1 MLKLKINLSVKEKK
15 YLQEA
20 LSFAEAEKY
29 IKKFNNKIFVIKYGG
44 SSLNNRYLANN
55 FAKDLV
61 LIKKLGINIVIV
73 HGGGVQISETLK
85 KRKINSKFIN
95 GLRVTDKKT
104 IKIVKKVL
112 IERINKKI
120 VDLINNAGGKAI
132 SLPGHKKSL
141 IEVTPLKREM
151 GFVGKPKK
159 IKIKII
165 KNILKKNYIPI
176 IASLGFKGRNVFN
189 INADTV
195 AGELASS
202 LSATRFYFIT
212 NIKGVMDKNNKLIKE
227 ITPKKAK
234 ELIKKNIIKGGMIP
248 KVETCLNAVKKSAK
262 AAVILDGRSPK
273 LLLKEIF
280 TKRGVGTLIGKK

>member
-1 MLKLKINLSVKEKK
+1 MKLNLSSTEKK
-15 YLQEA
+15 YLQEV
-20 LSFAEAEKY
+20 LSFTEAEKY
-29 IKKFNNKIFVIKYGG
+29 IKRFKNKIFVIKYGG
-44 SSLNNRYLANN
+44 SALSDKYLANN

-61 LIKKLGINIVIV
+61 LIKKLGINLVVV

-85 KRKINSKFIN
+85 KEKLDTKFIN
-95 GLRVTDKKT
+95 GLRVTDEKT

-112 IERINKKI
+112 IKRINNKI
-120 VDLINNAGGKAI
+120 VDLINEAGGKAI
-132 SLPGHKKSL
+132 SLPGHKKNF
-141 IEVTPLKREM
+141 IEVKPLKKEM

-165 KNILKKNYIPI
+165 KNLLKKNYIPI
-176 IASLGFKGRNVFN
+176 IASLGFKEKKVFN

-195 AGELASS
+195 AGALASS

-234 ELIKKNIIKGGMIP
+234 ELIKNNIIKGGMIP
-248 KVETCLNAVKKSAK
+248 KVETCLNAVKKSAN
-262 AAVILDGRSPK
+262 AAVILDGRVPK

-280 TKRGVGTLIGKK
+280 TTKGVGTLIGKK

>member
-1 MLKLKINLSVKEKK
+1 MKIDLSANERK
-15 YLQEA
+15 YLQEV
-20 LSFAEAEKY
+20 LSFTEAEKY

-44 SSLNNRYLANN
+44 SALNDKYLANN

-61 LIKKLGINIVIV
+61 LIKKLGINVVIV
-73 HGGGVQISETLK
+73 HGGGFQISETLK
-85 KRKINSKFIN
+85 KKKLDSKFIN

-132 SLPGHKKSL
+132 SLPGYKKGL
-141 IEVTPLKREM
+141 IEVTPLKKEM

-176 IASLGFKGRNVFN
+176 IASLGFKGKKVFN

-195 AGELASS
+195 AGELAAS

-212 NIKGVMDKNNKLIKE
+212 NIKGVMDKNNKLINE
-227 ITPKKAK
+227 IAPNKAK
-234 ELIKKNIIKGGMIP
+234 
-248 KVETCLNAVKKSAK
+248 
-262 AAVILDGRSPK
+262 
-273 LLLKEIF
+273 
-280 TKRGVGTLIGKK
+280 

>member
-1 MLKLKINLSVKEKK
+1 MKIDLSANERK
-15 YLQEA
+15 YLQGI
-20 LSFAEAEKY
+20 LSFTEAEKY

-44 SSLNNRYLANN
+44 SALNDKYLANN

-61 LIKKLGINIVIV
+61 LIKKLGINVVIV
-73 HGGGVQISETLK
+73 HGGGFQISETLK
-85 KRKINSKFIN
+85 KKKLDSKFIN

-120 VDLINNAGGKAI
+120 VNLINNAGGKAI
-132 SLPGHKKSL
+132 SLPGHKKNL
-141 IEVTPLKREM
+141 IEVEPLKKEM

-165 KNILKKNYIPI
+165 KNLIKKNYIPI
-176 IASLGFKGRNVFN
+176 IASLGFSGNKTFN

-195 AGELASS
+195 AGELAAS

-234 ELIKKNIIKGGMIP
+234 ELIKNKIIKGGMIP

-262 AAVILDGRSPK
+262 AAVILDGRVPK

-280 TKRGVGTLIGKK
+280 TTKGVGTLIGKK

>member
-1 MLKLKINLSVKEKK
+1 MKIDLSANERK
-15 YLQEA
+15 YLQGI
-20 LSFAEAEKY
+20 LSFTEAEKY
-29 IKKFNNKIFVIKYGG
+29 IRKFNNKIFVIKYGG
-44 SSLNNRYLANN
+44 SALNDKYLANN

-61 LIKKLGINIVIV
+61 LIKKLGINVVIV
-73 HGGGVQISETLK
+73 HGGGFQISETLK
-85 KRKINSKFIN
+85 KKKLDSKFIN

-132 SLPGHKKSL
+132 SLPGHKKNL
-141 IEVTPLKREM
+141 IEVEPLKKEM

-165 KNILKKNYIPI
+165 KNLIKKNYIPI
-176 IASLGFKGRNVFN
+176 IASLGFSGNKIFN

-195 AGELASS
+195 AGELAAS
-202 LSATRFYFIT
+202 LAATRFYFIT

-234 ELIKKNIIKGGMIP
+234 ELIKNKIIKGGMIP

-262 AAVILDGRSPK
+262 AAVILDGRVPK

-280 TKRGVGTLIGKK
+280 TTKGVGTLIGKK

>member
-1 MLKLKINLSVKEKK
+1 MGFVFETLLATSKNPRSTVGTITEIYDYLRLLYARIGLQKCYQCHQNISKQSSQKIIDNILKFPNRSKLYIMSPVIKQQKGEHKNLIQN
-15 YLQEA
+15 L
-20 LSFAEAEKY
+20 LSQGFVRAR
-29 IKKFNNKIFVIKYGG
+29 INNKIV
-44 SSLNNRYLANN
+44 N
-55 FAKDLV
+55 
-61 LIKKLGINIVIV
+61 
-73 HGGGVQISETLK
+73 
-85 KRKINSKFIN
+85 
-95 GLRVTDKKT
+95 
-104 IKIVKKVL
+104 
-112 IERINKKI
+112 
-120 VDLINNAGGKAI
+120 LINQAGGKAI

-141 IEVTPLKREM
+141 IEVTPLEKEM

-176 IASLGFKGRNVFN
+176 IASLGFKGKKVFN

>member
-1 MLKLKINLSVKEKK
+1 MKIDLSANERK
-15 YLQEA
+15 YLQEI
-20 LSFAEAEKY
+20 LSFTEAEKY
-29 IKKFNNKIFVIKYGG
+29 IKKFYNKIFVIKYGG
-44 SSLNNRYLANN
+44 SALNDKYLANN

-61 LIKKLGINIVIV
+61 LIKKLGINVVIV
-73 HGGGVQISETLK
+73 HGGGFQISETLK
-85 KRKINSKFIN
+85 KKKLDSKFIN

-141 IEVTPLKREM
+141 IKVEPLKKEM

-165 KNILKKNYIPI
+165 KNLIKKNYIPI
-176 IASLGFKGRNVFN
+176 IASLGFSGNKIFN

-195 AGELASS
+195 AGELAAS

-234 ELIKKNIIKGGMIP
+234 ELIKNKIIKGGMIP
-248 KVETCLNAVKKSAK
+248 KVETCLHAVKKSAK
-262 AAVILDGRSPK
+262 AAVILDGRVPK

-280 TKRGVGTLIGKK
+280 TTKGVGTLIGKK

>member
-1 MLKLKINLSVKEKK
+1 LKLNLTDSEKK
-15 YLQEA
+15 YLKSA
-20 LSFAEAEKY
+20 LSFKEAEKY

-44 SSLNNRYLANN
+44 SALSNSYLANN

-61 LIKKLGINIVIV
+61 LIKKLGVLPVIV

-85 KRKINSKFIN
+85 KENIKSKFVN

-104 IKIVKKVL
+104 IKIVEKVL
-112 IERINKKI
+112 IKRINKKI
-120 VDLINNAGGKAI
+120 VDLINQAGGRAI
-132 SLPGHKKSL
+132 SLPGHKKEF
-141 IEVTPLKREM
+141 IEIKPLKKDM

-159 IKIKII
+159 IKL
-165 KNILKKNYIPI
+165 KNIKSLLKKNYIPI
-176 IASLGFKGRNVFN
+176 IASLGFKGKKVFN

-195 AGELASS
+195 AGELAAS

-212 NIKGVMDKNNKLIKE
+212 NIKGVLDKNNKLIKE
-227 ITPKKAK
+227 ITAKKAK
-234 ELIKKNIIKGGMIP
+234 ELINKGVIKEGMIP

-262 AAVILDGRSPK
+262 AAVILDGRVPK

-280 TKRGVGTLIGKK
+280 TTKGVGTLIGKK

>member
-1 MLKLKINLSVKEKK
+1 MKLNLSSTEKK
-15 YLQEA
+15 YLQEV
-20 LSFAEAEKY
+20 LSFTEAEKY
-29 IKKFNNKIFVIKYGG
+29 IKRFKNKIFVIKYGG
-44 SSLNNRYLANN
+44 SALSDKYLANN

-61 LIKKLGINIVIV
+61 LIKKLGINLVVV

-85 KRKINSKFIN
+85 KEKIDTKFIN
-95 GLRVTDKKT
+95 GLRVTDEKT

-112 IERINKKI
+112 IKRINNKI
-120 VDLINNAGGKAI
+120 VDLINQAGGKAI
-132 SLPGHKKSL
+132 SLPGHKKNF
-141 IEVTPLKREM
+141 IEVKPLKKEM

-165 KNILKKNYIPI
+165 KNLLKKKYIPI
-176 IASLGFKGRNVFN
+176 IASLGFKEKKVFN

-195 AGELASS
+195 AGALASS

-234 ELIKKNIIKGGMIP
+234 ELIKNNIIKGGMIP
-248 KVETCLNAVKKSAK
+248 KVETCLSAVKKSAN
-262 AAVILDGRSPK
+262 AAVILDGRVPK

-280 TKRGVGTLIGKK
+280 TTKGVGTLIGKK

>member
-1 MLKLKINLSVKEKK
+1 MKLNLSSTEKK
-15 YLQEA
+15 YLQEV
-20 LSFAEAEKY
+20 LSFTEAEKY
-29 IKKFNNKIFVIKYGG
+29 IKRFKNKIFVIKYGG
-44 SSLNNRYLANN
+44 SALSDKYLANN

-61 LIKKLGINIVIV
+61 LIKKLGINLVVV

-85 KRKINSKFIN
+85 KEKLDTKFIN
-95 GLRVTDKKT
+95 GLRVTDEKT

-112 IERINKKI
+112 IKRINNKI
-120 VDLINNAGGKAI
+120 VDLINQAGGKAI
-132 SLPGHKKSL
+132 SLPGHKKNL
-141 IEVTPLKREM
+141 IEVKPLKIEM

-165 KNILKKNYIPI
+165 KNLLKKNYIPI
-176 IASLGFKGRNVFN
+176 IASLGFKEKKVFN

-195 AGELASS
+195 AGALASS

-234 ELIKKNIIKGGMIP
+234 ELIKNNIIKGGMIP
-248 KVETCLNAVKKSAK
+248 KVETCLNAVKKSAN
-262 AAVILDGRSPK
+262 AAVILDGRVPK

-280 TKRGVGTLIGKK
+280 TTKGVGTLIGKK

>member
-1 MLKLKINLSVKEKK
+1 MKINLSSNQKK
-15 YLQEA
+15 YFQEA
-20 LSFAEAEKY
+20 LSFTEAKKY

-44 SSLNNRYLANN
+44 SALSDSYLANN
-55 FAKDLV
+55 FAKDIV
-61 LIKKLGINIVIV
+61 LIKKLGINVVIV
-73 HGGGVQISETLK
+73 HGGGLQISEILK
-85 KRKINSKFIN
+85 KKKIYSKFIN

-120 VDLINNAGGKAI
+120 VDLIIEAGGKAI

-141 IEVTPLKREM
+141 IEVKPLKKEM
-151 GFVGKPKK
+151 GFVGNPKK

-165 KNILKKNYIPI
+165 QNIIKRNCIPI
-176 IASLGFKGRNVFN
+176 IASLGFKGKKVFN

-195 AGELASS
+195 AGELAAS

-227 ITPKKAK
+227 ITPEKAK

-248 KVETCLNAVKKSAK
+248 KVETCLNAVRKSAK
-262 AAVILDGRSPK
+262 AAVILDGRSPQ